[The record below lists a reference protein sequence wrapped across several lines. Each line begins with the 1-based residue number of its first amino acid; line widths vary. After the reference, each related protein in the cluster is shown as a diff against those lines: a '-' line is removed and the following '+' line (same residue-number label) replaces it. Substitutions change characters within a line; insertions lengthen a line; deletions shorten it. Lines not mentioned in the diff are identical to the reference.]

1 MFSSNVIV
9 VANLVVIVYPA
20 AILPATDMNA
30 IEVEDKPSTG
40 VGKKKNRID
49 KVEQQT
55 EAIGTLVYP
64 VCSNCEMTEV
74 VKHDR
79 GGCWRYKV
87 I

>member
-9 VANLVVIVYPA
+9 VASLVVIVYPA
-20 AILPATDMNA
+20 ATLPTTDINA
-30 IEVEDKPSTG
+30 IEVEDRPSIG
-40 VGKKKNRID
+40 VGNKKNRID

-74 VKHDR
+74 AEHDH
-79 GGCWRYKV
+79 GGY
-87 I
+87 

>member
-1 MFSSNVIV
+1 MLSSVVIV
-9 VANLVVIVYPA
+9 VASLVVAVYPA

-30 IEVEDKPSTG
+30 IQVEDKPSIEAG
-40 VGKKKNRID
+40 NKKNHID

-74 VKHDR
+74 AEHDH
-79 GGCWRYKV
+79 GGY
-87 I
+87 